1 MNKIMQAQ
9 QSNDDAQ
16 SSTGGVR
23 LGYMGHL
30 TYISDEVCKLI
41 EKCSLDLSELT
52 GTSIH
57 HLPVRPVYRSEM
69 GRVQVPRTSRY
80 QGPR

>member
-16 SSTGGVR
+16 SSRGGVR

-52 GTSIH
+52 GIT
-57 HLPVRPVYRSEM
+57 LWFNCRCVCRSKM
-69 GRVQVPRTSRY
+69 GRV
-80 QGPR
+80 